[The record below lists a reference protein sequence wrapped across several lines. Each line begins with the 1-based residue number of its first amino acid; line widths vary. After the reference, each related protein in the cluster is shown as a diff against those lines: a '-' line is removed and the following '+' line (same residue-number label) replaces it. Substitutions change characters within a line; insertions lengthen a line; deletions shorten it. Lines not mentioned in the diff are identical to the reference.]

1 MLCQIKQLHYL
12 LAGSLSSMSEQGLKQ
27 QASAPRHT
35 RAVADVLLP
44 LLQFRSISYNL
55 WGTEDFHKG
64 VRRRAVEHIRSN
76 RQALPRLSSVEQ
88 VEGMHVRPCSRLHT
102 GLRSC

>member
-1 MLCQIKQLHYL
+1 M
-12 LAGSLSSMSEQGLKQ
+12 
-27 QASAPRHT
+27 
-35 RAVADVLLP
+35 ADVTLC

-76 RQALPRLSSVEQ
+76 R
-88 VEGMHVRPCSRLHT
+88 
-102 GLRSC
+102 